1 MTSDLAAKE
10 MSAEDAA
17 ELIQDGEVLGIS
29 GFTLA
34 GYPKAVPKAL
44 ARRAQKLHDS
54 GRPFQITLF
63 SGASTGDECDG
74 ELSRAG
80 AIKWRAPYQS
90 NRDLRN
96 AANRGELLYTDTHLG
111 VMGRLVRT
119 GTFPHPTT
127 AIVEASDVS
136 ADGKIRFTTSCGN
149 SVEFLE
155 MADRIIIEWNA
166 LYGDSLFGIHDCYLP
181 GLPPHASPI
190 PICSPL
196 DRVGKDYVKVNPRK
210 IAAIVRTDAYDS
222 IRPFTGP
229 DEVSKTIAG
238 HILEFLSHERKK
250 GRMPRGLPYQSGV
263 GNVANAV
270 LASMAQDPA
279 QEPVS
284 LYTEVIQEAVF
295 ELIKN
300 DKLLGAS
307 GTALTCSPA
316 AFEAFRQNATEFKK
330 KFILRGQ
337 EVSNQPEVIRRLG
350 VISMNTALEC
360 DIYGNVNSS
369 HVCGSSIMN
378 GIGGSADFSRNCMLG
393 FFMTPS
399 TAKGGAVSAIVPLVT
414 HLDHSDHE
422 TDIFVTEQG
431 LADLRGLDPVSRA
444 HKIIDNCAHP
454 DYRQLLNDFLFYSL
468 RTSKGKHIPIALD
481 RAFEMHL
488 RFLSNGS
495 MKN

>member
-44 ARRAQKLHDS
+44 ARRARKLHDS
-54 GRPFQITLF
+54 GQPFQITLF

-74 ELSRAG
+74 ELSRAN

-96 AANRGELLYTDTHLG
+96 AVNRGEILYTDTHLG
-111 VMGRLVRT
+111 MMGRLVRT

-149 SVEFLE
+149 SAEYLE

-166 LYGDSLFGIHDCYLP
+166 HYGSSLIGIHDCYLP

-196 DRVGKDYVKVNPRK
+196 DRAGKDYVKVDPKK
-210 IAAIVRTDAYDS
+210 IAAIVRTNACDS
-222 IRPFTGP
+222 IRPFTEP

-250 GRMPRGLPYQSGV
+250 GRIPRGLPYQSGV

-295 ELIKN
+295 ELLQN

-307 GTALTCSPA
+307 GTALTCSPE
-316 AFEAFRQNATEFKK
+316 AFEFFRQNAGEFKK
-330 KFILRGQ
+330 KFILRSQ
-337 EVSNQPEVIRRLG
+337 EVSNHPEVIRRLG

-378 GIGGSADFSRNCMLG
+378 GIGGSADFSRNCLLG

-399 TAKGGAVSAIVPLVT
+399 TAKGGTVSAIVPFVT

-422 TDIFVTEQG
+422 TDVFVTEQG
-431 LADLRGLDPVSRA
+431 IADLRGLDPVSRA

-454 DYRQLLNDFLFYSL
+454 DYRHLLNDFLFYSL
-468 RTSKGKHIPIALD
+468 RTSKGKHIPVALD

-488 RFLSNGS
+488 KFLSNGS
-495 MKN
+495 MKD